1 MYAKKEKRGIWKA
14 VALFFAAMI
23 VFTLLSRVVYQRGT
37 AVVKTAVPKPGTISH
52 TVRLTGKTEE
62 NQVLAVTT
70 VAGLRVGSVAVHE
83 GQQVEQGQVLFTLDM
98 GYLEEAI
105 VRQEQEMRKQQLTV
119 QDAWSQNAA
128 SQSQKNNQQA
138 QAQEN
143 YNTAVTQ
150 AQTQLARAERDL
162 ERAKKALEGFQNG
175 QDQGK
180 AEEQALMAAVDQAEQ
195 ACANAQNALDQLH
208 RQMEEEIRQ
217 AQEEAMRPKPVETQP
232 PETTVP
238 TVPEG
243 TTETGESKPLEN
255 LPQMAA
261 ATPQELE
268 AIAQE
273 IRNRYQGQIL
283 EAQRQVEAAQAVL
296 KQAKQE
302 LDAFRQEQLAPPKS
316 EEELKAAVEQAQEAR
331 DDALAALENAKITY
345 GRAIE
350 SANLPDGSNH
360 SAQIGQIT
368 YDQMQLQLEKLE
380 ALRQAGGEILA
391 PVDGIVTSTQVQT
404 GQMTADTTA
413 MLLADMSQG
422 SRFTGQVSQEQC
434 PYIGVGDPVTLR
446 ATGNGKE
453 YRDLSV
459 TTFTQQEDGTGR
471 ITVQLPAG
479 SLPLGASA
487 QLQATRKSQGYGCC
501 VPLTALH
508 LDAKNQPY
516 VLVAEPV
523 DTVLGRQMQARKVNV
538 TVLEKN
544 ETTAALAEGAVGAQD
559 QVIVSAD
566 RAVDARSRIRVAK

>member
-14 VALFFAAMI
+14 VAIFFAAMI

-37 AVVKTAVPKPGTISH
+37 AVVKTAAPKPGTISH

-98 GYLEEAI
+98 GYLEETI

-243 TTETGESKPLEN
+243 TTETGESQPLEN

-544 ETTAALAEGAVGAQD
+544 ETTAALAEGAVAAQD
-559 QVIVSAD
+559 QVIISAD
-566 RAVDARSRIRVAK
+566 RAVDARSRIRVVK

>member
-14 VALFFAAMI
+14 VAIFFAAMI

-37 AVVKTAVPKPGTISH
+37 AVVKTAAPKPGTISH

-98 GYLEEAI
+98 GYLEETI

-243 TTETGESKPLEN
+243 TTETGESQPLEN

-523 DTVLGRQMQARKVNV
+523 DTVLGCQMQARKVNV

-544 ETTAALAEGAVGAQD
+544 ETTAALAEGAVSAQD

>member
-14 VALFFAAMI
+14 VAIFFAAMI

-98 GYLEEAI
+98 GYLEEAV

-243 TTETGESKPLEN
+243 TTETGESQPLEN

-566 RAVDARSRIRVAK
+566 RAVDARSRIRVVK

>member
-14 VALFFAAMI
+14 VAIFFAAMI

-98 GYLEEAI
+98 GYLEETI

-238 TVPEG
+238 AAAEG
-243 TTETGESKPLEN
+243 TTETGESQPLEN

-446 ATGNGKE
+446 ATGIGKE

-566 RAVDARSRIRVAK
+566 RAVDARSRIRVVK

>member
-37 AVVKTAVPKPGTISH
+37 AVVKTAAPKPGTISH

-232 PETTVP
+232 PETTAP
-238 TVPEG
+238 AVPEG
-243 TTETGESKPLEN
+243 TTETGESQPLEN

-566 RAVDARSRIRVAK
+566 RAVDALSRIRVAE

>member
-14 VALFFAAMI
+14 VAIFFAAMI

-37 AVVKTAVPKPGTISH
+37 AVVKTAAPKPGTISH

-98 GYLEEAI
+98 GYLEETI

-232 PETTVP
+232 PETTAP
-238 TVPEG
+238 APAEG
-243 TTETGESKPLEN
+243 TTETGESQPLEN

-261 ATPQELE
+261 APPQELE

-566 RAVDARSRIRVAK
+566 RAVDARSRIRVVK

>member
-14 VALFFAAMI
+14 VAIFFAAMI

-37 AVVKTAVPKPGTISH
+37 AVVKTAAPKPGTISH

-98 GYLEEAI
+98 GYLEETI

-243 TTETGESKPLEN
+243 TTETGESQPLEN

>member
-37 AVVKTAVPKPGTISH
+37 AVVKTAAPKPGTISH

-105 VRQEQEMRKQQLTV
+105 VRQEQEMRKQRLTV

-232 PETTVP
+232 PETTAP
-238 TVPEG
+238 AVPEG
-243 TTETGESKPLEN
+243 TTETGEAQPLEN

-283 EAQRQVEAAQAVL
+283 EAQRQVEAVQAVL

-566 RAVDARSRIRVAK
+566 RGVDARSRIRVAK

>member
-14 VALFFAAMI
+14 VAIFFAAMI

-83 GQQVEQGQVLFTLDM
+83 GQQVEQGQVLFTLDL
-98 GYLEEAI
+98 GYLEETI

-238 TVPEG
+238 AAAEG
-243 TTETGESKPLEN
+243 TTETGESQPLEN

-296 KQAKQE
+296 KQAQQE

-523 DTVLGRQMQARKVNV
+523 DTVLGCQMQARKVNV

-544 ETTAALAEGAVGAQD
+544 ETTAALAEGAVSAQD

-566 RAVDARSRIRVAK
+566 RAVDARSRIRVVK

>member
-1 MYAKKEKRGIWKA
+1 MYAKKEKRGIWKV
-14 VALFFAAMI
+14 VAIFFAAMI

-243 TTETGESKPLEN
+243 TTETGESQPLEN

-544 ETTAALAEGAVGAQD
+544 ETTAALAEGAVAAQD
-559 QVIVSAD
+559 QVIISAD
-566 RAVDARSRIRVAK
+566 RAVDARSRIRVVK

>member
-1 MYAKKEKRGIWKA
+1 MYAKKEKRGIWKV
-14 VALFFAAMI
+14 VAIFFAAMI

-98 GYLEEAI
+98 GYLEETI

-217 AQEEAMRPKPVETQP
+217 AQEEAMSPKPVETQP
-232 PETTVP
+232 PETTAP
-238 TVPEG
+238 AVPEG
-243 TTETGESKPLEN
+243 TTETGESQPLEN

>member
-37 AVVKTAVPKPGTISH
+37 AVVKTAAPKPGTISH

>member
-14 VALFFAAMI
+14 VAIFFAAMI

-98 GYLEEAI
+98 GYLEETI

-180 AEEQALMAAVDQAEQ
+180 TEEQALMAAVDQAEQ

>member
-14 VALFFAAMI
+14 VAIFFAAMI

-238 TVPEG
+238 AAAEG
-243 TTETGESKPLEN
+243 TTETGESQPLEN

>member
-83 GQQVEQGQVLFTLDM
+83 GQQVEQGQVLFALDM

-143 YNTAVTQ
+143 YDTAVTQ
-150 AQTQLARAERDL
+150 AQTRLARAERDL
-162 ERAKKALEGFQNG
+162 ERAKKALESFQNG

-180 AEEQALMAAVDQAEQ
+180 AEEQALVAAVDKAKQDRTD
-195 ACANAQNALDQLH
+195 AQNALDQLH

-217 AQEEAMRPKPVETQP
+217 AQEEAMRPQP
-232 PETTVP
+232 PEPVEP
-238 TVPEG
+238 APAPEDPENPESP
-243 TTETGESKPLEN
+243 ETPEN
-255 LPQMAA
+255 PPQPVLPQEA

-273 IRNRYQGQIL
+273 IRERYQSQIL

-296 KQAKQE
+296 DQAQQE
-302 LDAFRQEQLAPPKS
+302 LDAFRQEQLSPPKS

-331 DDALAALENAKITY
+331 DDAQAAMDSAKTTY

-368 YDQMQLQLEKLE
+368 YDQMQLHLEKLE

-391 PVDGIVTSTQVQT
+391 PAAGIVTSTQVQT
-404 GQMTADTTA
+404 GQMTTDTTA

-453 YRDLSV
+453 YRDLTV

-566 RAVDARSRIRVAK
+566 RAVDALSRIRVAE

>member
-1 MYAKKEKRGIWKA
+1 MYAKKEKRGIWKV
-14 VALFFAAMI
+14 VAIFFAAMI

-243 TTETGESKPLEN
+243 TTETGESQPLEN

>member
-14 VALFFAAMI
+14 VAIFFAAMI

-98 GYLEEAI
+98 GYLEETI

-243 TTETGESKPLEN
+243 TTETGESQPLEN

-523 DTVLGRQMQARKVNV
+523 DTVLGCQMQARKVNV

-544 ETTAALAEGAVGAQD
+544 ETTAALAEGAVSAQD

>member
-14 VALFFAAMI
+14 VAIFFAAMI

-37 AVVKTAVPKPGTISH
+37 AVVKTAAPKPGTISH

-98 GYLEEAI
+98 GYLEETI

>member
-14 VALFFAAMI
+14 VAIFFAAMI

-37 AVVKTAVPKPGTISH
+37 AVVKTAAPKPGTISH

-98 GYLEEAI
+98 GYLEETI

-243 TTETGESKPLEN
+243 TTETGESQPLEN

-523 DTVLGRQMQARKVNV
+523 DTVLGCQMQARKVNV

>member
-1 MYAKKEKRGIWKA
+1 MYAKKEKRGIWKV
-14 VALFFAAMI
+14 VAIFFAAMI

-98 GYLEEAI
+98 GYLEETI

-523 DTVLGRQMQARKVNV
+523 DTVLGCQMQARKVNV

>member
-37 AVVKTAVPKPGTISH
+37 AVVKTAAPKPGTISH

-98 GYLEEAI
+98 GYLEETI

>member
-14 VALFFAAMI
+14 VAIFFAAMI

-98 GYLEEAI
+98 GYLEEAV

-243 TTETGESKPLEN
+243 TTETGESQPLEN

-479 SLPLGASA
+479 SLSLGASA

-544 ETTAALAEGAVGAQD
+544 ETTAALAEGAVSAQD

>member
-1 MYAKKEKRGIWKA
+1 MYAKKEKRGIWKV
-14 VALFFAAMI
+14 VAIFFAAMI

-98 GYLEEAI
+98 GYLEETI

-243 TTETGESKPLEN
+243 TTETGESQPLEN

-544 ETTAALAEGAVGAQD
+544 ETTAALAEGAVAAQD
-559 QVIVSAD
+559 QVIISAD
-566 RAVDARSRIRVAK
+566 RAVDARSRIRVVK

>member
-14 VALFFAAMI
+14 VAIFFAAMI

-83 GQQVEQGQVLFTLDM
+83 GQQVEQGQVLFTLDL
-98 GYLEEAI
+98 GYLEETI

-243 TTETGESKPLEN
+243 TTETGESQPLEN

>member
-37 AVVKTAVPKPGTISH
+37 AVVKTAAPKPGTISH

-232 PETTVP
+232 PETTAP
-238 TVPEG
+238 AVPEG
-243 TTETGESKPLEN
+243 TTETGESQPLEN

-268 AIAQE
+268 AIAHE

-566 RAVDARSRIRVAK
+566 RAVDALSRIRVAE

>member
-14 VALFFAAMI
+14 VAIFFAAMI

-37 AVVKTAVPKPGTISH
+37 AVVKTAAPKPGTISH

-83 GQQVEQGQVLFTLDM
+83 GQQVEQGQVLFTLDL
-98 GYLEEAI
+98 GYLEETI

-243 TTETGESKPLEN
+243 TTETGESQPLEN

-523 DTVLGRQMQARKVNV
+523 DTVLGCQMQARKVNV

-544 ETTAALAEGAVGAQD
+544 ETTAALAEGAVSAQD

>member
-14 VALFFAAMI
+14 VAIFFAAMI

-243 TTETGESKPLEN
+243 TTETGESQPLEN

-296 KQAKQE
+296 KQAQQE

-566 RAVDARSRIRVAK
+566 RAVDARSRIRVVK

>member
-14 VALFFAAMI
+14 VAIFFAAMI

-37 AVVKTAVPKPGTISH
+37 AVVKTAAPKPGTISH

-98 GYLEEAI
+98 GYLEETI

-138 QAQEN
+138 QAQE
-143 YNTAVTQ
+143 
-150 AQTQLARAERDL
+150 
-162 ERAKKALEGFQNG
+162 
-175 QDQGK
+175 
-180 AEEQALMAAVDQAEQ
+180 
-195 ACANAQNALDQLH
+195 
-208 RQMEEEIRQ
+208 
-217 AQEEAMRPKPVETQP
+217 EAMRPKPVETQP

-243 TTETGESKPLEN
+243 TTETGESQPLEN

-544 ETTAALAEGAVGAQD
+544 ETTAVLAEGAVGAQD

>member
-98 GYLEEAI
+98 GYLEETI

>member
-14 VALFFAAMI
+14 VAIFFAAMI

-83 GQQVEQGQVLFTLDM
+83 GQQVEQGQVLFTLDL
-98 GYLEEAI
+98 GYLEETI

-232 PETTVP
+232 LETTAP
-238 TVPEG
+238 AAAEG
-243 TTETGESKPLEN
+243 TTETGESQPLEN
-255 LPQMAA
+255 LPQMVA

-380 ALRQAGGEILA
+380 ALRQAEGEILA

>member
-14 VALFFAAMI
+14 VAIFFAAMI

-37 AVVKTAVPKPGTISH
+37 AVVKTAAPKPGTISH

-98 GYLEEAI
+98 GYLEETI

-128 SQSQKNNQQA
+128 SQRQKNNQQA

-243 TTETGESKPLEN
+243 TTETGESQPLEN

>member
-98 GYLEEAI
+98 GYLEEAV

-243 TTETGESKPLEN
+243 TTETGESQPLEN

-566 RAVDARSRIRVAK
+566 RAVDARSRIRVVK

>member
-14 VALFFAAMI
+14 VAIFFAAMI

-98 GYLEEAI
+98 GYLEETI

-232 PETTVP
+232 PETTAP
-238 TVPEG
+238 APAEG
-243 TTETGESKPLEN
+243 TTETGESQPLEN

-261 ATPQELE
+261 APPQELE

-566 RAVDARSRIRVAK
+566 RAVDARSRIRVVK

>member
-14 VALFFAAMI
+14 VAIFFAAMI

-83 GQQVEQGQVLFTLDM
+83 GQQVEQGQVLFTLDL
-98 GYLEEAI
+98 GYLEETI

-243 TTETGESKPLEN
+243 TTEIGESQPLEN

-523 DTVLGRQMQARKVNV
+523 DTVLGCQMQARKVNV

-544 ETTAALAEGAVGAQD
+544 ETTAALAEGAVSAQD

>member
-14 VALFFAAMI
+14 VAIFFAAMI

-37 AVVKTAVPKPGTISH
+37 AVVKTAAPKPGTISH

-98 GYLEEAI
+98 GYLEETI

-232 PETTVP
+232 PETTAP
-238 TVPEG
+238 AAAEG
-243 TTETGESKPLEN
+243 TTETGESQPLES

-566 RAVDARSRIRVAK
+566 RAVDARSRIRVVK

>member
-14 VALFFAAMI
+14 VAIFFAAMI

-37 AVVKTAVPKPGTISH
+37 AVVKTAAPKPGTISH

-83 GQQVEQGQVLFTLDM
+83 GQQVEQGQVLFTLDL
-98 GYLEEAI
+98 GYLEETI

-243 TTETGESKPLEN
+243 TTEIGESQPLEN

-523 DTVLGRQMQARKVNV
+523 DTVLGCQMQARKVNV

-544 ETTAALAEGAVGAQD
+544 ETTAALAEGAVSAQD

>member
-14 VALFFAAMI
+14 VAIFFAAMI

-98 GYLEEAI
+98 GYLEETI

-243 TTETGESKPLEN
+243 TTETGESQPLEN

-566 RAVDARSRIRVAK
+566 RAVDARSRIRVVK

>member
-14 VALFFAAMI
+14 VAIFFAAMI

-83 GQQVEQGQVLFTLDM
+83 GQQVEQGQVLFTLDL
-98 GYLEEAI
+98 GYLEETI

-243 TTETGESKPLEN
+243 TTETGESQPLEN

-380 ALRQAGGEILA
+380 ALHQAGGEILA

-566 RAVDARSRIRVAK
+566 RAVDARSRIRVVK

>member
-14 VALFFAAMI
+14 VAIFFAAMI

-98 GYLEEAI
+98 GYLEETI

-238 TVPEG
+238 AAAEG
-243 TTETGESKPLEN
+243 TTETGESQPLEN

-566 RAVDARSRIRVAK
+566 RAVDARSRIRVVK